1 VACSEVRG
9 STCERPCS
17 EWRARPEHTI
27 ASGVQGSP
35 RLDVS
40 TSRGAIG
47 VWRGFVAPFAALRG
61 LLGLPAAWPFA
72 LVPAL
77 VFALLELAFLFLSW
91 RFLRPWVS
99 GLLAGGG
106 SVQQWGSVVASWLSV
121 LLASALGWL
130 LAAFLAPV
138 FSAPALERIVALEEA
153 RLGAPERA
161 PLGFIRELLCGFGSL
176 LVGSALSLPL
186 VLGLTLL
193 EFVLPPIAVL
203 STPLKFLV
211 GAWGVAWSL
220 FDYPMSL
227 RGIGARA
234 RLSFMR
240 RHAAAVLGFGLAFSL
255 VFWLPCFGILMLP
268 VGVAAATRLFWEIQ
282 GSG

>member
-1 VACSEVRG
+1 MSA
-9 STCERPCS
+9 PCS
-17 EWRARPEHTI
+17 VGVSPARNSARHC
-27 ASGVQGSP
+27 SVQGSP
-35 RLDVS
+35 QLGVS
-40 TSRGAIG
+40 TRKGRAIG
-47 VWRGFVAPFAALRG
+47 VWRGFVTPFAALRG
-61 LLGLPAAWPFA
+61 LLGLPRAWPFA

-77 VFALLELAFLFLSW
+77 VFALLEVAFMFLSW
-91 RFLRPWVS
+91 HFLKPWVS
-99 GLLAGGG
+99 DRLAGEGTLRH
-106 SVQQWGSVVASWLSV
+106 WGSTAASWLSV

-130 LAAFLAPV
+130 FSAFLAPV
-138 FSAPALERIVALEEA
+138 LSAPALERIVGLEEA
-153 RLGAPERA
+153 RLGVPERA
-161 PLGFIRELLCGFGSL
+161 PLGFVREFSCGLRSL

-193 EFVLPPIAVL
+193 ELAFPPILPL
-203 STPLKFLV
+203 STPLKLLI

-255 VFWLPCFGILMLP
+255 FFWLPCFGILMLP

-282 GSG
+282 GSAK